1 MNKEIYTK
9 RAFII
14 MGVLASALSFC
25 VGLAAIATYY
35 LAKKHAIS
43 ELEFINGVIFMANSV
58 IFAIATAVLSKRPL
72 MTISDKELVFFKG
85 IRAPTRFMRTEE
97 GLRVDIQKN
106 KFEFSDNN
114 GQSEKLPFFLI
125 TSDDRKLIE
134 ASVSAHVTGTR
145 E

>member
-1 MNKEIYTK
+1 MGKKIYTK

-25 VGLAAIATYY
+25 VGLAAIAAYY

-43 ELEFINGVIFMANSV
+43 ELEFANGVIFVANGV
-58 IFAIATAVLSKRPL
+58 IFGIATAVLSKRPL
-72 MTISDKELVFFKG
+72 MTISDKELMFFRG
-85 IRAPTRFMRTEE
+85 IREPKRFARFEE
-97 GLRVDIQKN
+97 GLHVDVQKN
-106 KFEFSDNN
+106 RFEFSDNK
-114 GQSEKLPFFLI
+114 GQCEKLPFFLI

-134 ASVSAHVTGTR
+134 DSVRAHIASAG